1 MYELDLCNY
10 ATKAD
15 LKEARGV
22 NTSNLTAKSGLGR
35 LKDQVDKMGID
46 KLKTVPAALSNLTN
60 IVDND
65 VVKKTVYNELN
76 RKINAVDRRKLV

>member
-1 MYELDLCNY
+1 
-10 ATKAD
+10 
-15 LKEARGV
+15 
-22 NTSNLTAKSGLGR
+22 
-35 LKDQVDKMGID
+35 MGID

>member
-1 MYELDLCNY
+1 MCNY
-10 ATKAD
+10 ATKAY
-15 LKEARGV
+15 LKEARGI
-22 NTSNLTAKSGLGR
+22 NTFNLTAKSGLGR
-35 LKDQVDKMGID
+35 LKDQVDKMGLD

-76 RKINAVDRRKLV
+76 RKINAVDRSKLV